1 MALERKDNKM
11 ELGKSLNLDGHAAYQ
26 PEHTYAHPVAQSFA
40 SAIGFDGEGKVVSP
54 DSGPNSASVHSP
66 EGASDFRTGAR

>member
-1 MALERKDNKM
+1 M

-26 PEHTYAHPVAQSFA
+26 PEHTYAHPIASSFA

-54 DSGPNSASVHSP
+54 DSPMNGPHSP
-66 EGASDFRTGAR
+66 NAAPDFRSGAR

>member
-1 MALERKDNKM
+1 M
-11 ELGKSLNLDGHAAYQ
+11 ELGKTLNLDGHAAYQ

-54 DSGPNSASVHSP
+54 DSPNSGPHSP
-66 EGASDFRTGAR
+66 AAASDFRSGAR